1 MQKVFGHCSFSH
13 LVITYELSTFYPDQH
28 VCALSSFACS
38 RTENMVTCSFLW
50 SWNKASH
57 FTRVFLY
64 PSVGPYPDAAS
75 KNPFLNFLSFSP
87 LWQWLSFSPGGIN
100 KSVLSFDLGR
110 EAELPLMAQW
120 AQSLCLPPLS
130 SQVLGA
136 ACSGLP
142 AGFDFQMVIWKTRT
156 K

>member
-1 MQKVFGHCSFSH
+1 MLHFCLSANFSLNCKVWNGCYVCRIFSVH
-13 LVITYELSTFYPDQH
+13 TEIWCKRSLDIAVSHIWWSLMSWVPSVQINMY
-28 VCALSSFACS
+28 ALSSFACS

-75 KNPFLNFLSFSP
+75 KNPFLNFFSFSP

-120 AQSLCLPPLS
+120 AQSL
-130 SQVLGA
+130 
-136 ACSGLP
+136 
-142 AGFDFQMVIWKTRT
+142 
-156 K
+156 